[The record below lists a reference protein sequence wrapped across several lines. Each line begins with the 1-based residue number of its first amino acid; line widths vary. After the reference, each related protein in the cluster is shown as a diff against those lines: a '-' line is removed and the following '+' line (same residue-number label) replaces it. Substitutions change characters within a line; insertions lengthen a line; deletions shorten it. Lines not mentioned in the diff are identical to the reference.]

1 MIDAGQRYGDDYL
14 LPVWIILW
22 IVFFCQQ
29 SAKFAENNPIKTIDM
44 QSKFEWKKIKTV
56 YHLIGWNIRT
66 KYVYDKK
73 KAENKYDR
81 A

>member
-1 MIDAGQRYGDDYL
+1 MLVRDMAMTIYCPSEL
-14 LPVWIILW
+14 FCEL
-22 IVFFCQQ
+22 FFCQQ